1 MGVASHDAVEGV
13 GVGGGVLV
21 EGVGPDIL
29 GLLMLGGELVGWTL
43 VGGWDLPR
51 WLFYHGFE
59 HRGALFLLAPMCR
72 RGRLRMGGV
81 LWGPRCR

>member
-29 GLLMLGGELVGWTL
+29 GLLMLGGGISGVDAGRWVGLTQM
-43 VGGWDLPR
+43 VVLP
-51 WLFYHGFE
+51 W
-59 HRGALFLLAPMCR
+59 
-72 RGRLRMGGV
+72 V
-81 LWGPRCR
+81 